1 MIGKIISHYE
11 IIEQLG
17 VGGMG
22 VVYKANDTRLKRQVA
37 LKFLSSELS
46 HNEDAKNRFMREAQ
60 AASALDHPNICNVHE
75 IDQTDDG
82 QLFICMTF
90 YEGDTLKKRLD
101 EGLLPLEDIV
111 TLALQIA
118 HGLARAHKAGIF
130 HRDLKPANIML
141 TGQGEL
147 KIVDFGLAKLSGQQD
162 LTKEGSTIGTM
173 AYMSPEQAKG
183 QTVDHRTD
191 LWSFGIILYELLTG
205 ELPFMGDYDQ
215 AVIYSVL
222 NEEPEAIQNLRKDVP
237 VELVNIVKRS
247 LMKDPK
253 DRYSSMDDI
262 VLVLEQHQQG
272 VTAGSRL
279 YLFEKMGWLKAKLKN
294 YQLSIFII
302 VILFVIFGVWEIF
315 FTQTPPRYLVVLPF
329 QIIGEESIDEF
340 YRDGILEI
348 INSKLTQ
355 LEQFQ
360 EKLWVISGSEVRN
373 NNLISVAEARD
384 IVGAD
389 LAITGSVGRSDGSLR
404 FTLNLVETKSFIQL
418 KSKDLTV
425 YLSAASIAETKIID
439 SIVEML
445 NLELGQESRSVLYT
459 GGTRRPDAYEF
470 YVRGRGYLIHSE
482 ESQNIDTAISL
493 FDQALSL
500 DSTFLLVY
508 TGLGE
513 AYWRKYKATKDPQYV
528 ELAKISCQ
536 KAMSLEDQHAEVNV
550 TCGMIFSGI
559 GESEK
564 AVEILQRALLIDPN
578 NATASIELGL
588 AYLSLGNLELGRK
601 TLETTVNNRPGY
613 WQGHSYLGY
622 FYYVTGEYERA
633 MDQYQKVVELIPHSD
648 VGYRKLA
655 AVYFHTDKPEEFIVV
670 SEKAMKIKPSYS
682 LVNNLAVFYYYS
694 GEYEKAAK
702 MFKEVLAYNI
712 HDYLIYGNIATAS
725 YFTGQKD
732 SAEVYYKKAAEL
744 AEHERQIN
752 PRDDFILSNLA
763 GYYARLDSTDK
774 AYQLLDEVKNL
785 DPNNLTVIFNMG
797 DVYEQLGD
805 RETALFWMKK
815 AIKNGATLAKFE
827 LNPGLKDLIAD
838 QRFKEILGQVESLD

>member
-1 MIGKIISHYE
+1 MIGESVSHYQILE
-11 IIEQLG
+11 KLG
-17 VGGMG
+17 GGGMG
-22 VVYKANDTRLKRQVA
+22 VVYKAYDTRLKRQVA
-37 LKFLSSELS
+37 LKFLSSELC
-46 HNEDAKNRFMREAQ
+46 HNEDAKIRFMREAQ

-75 IDQTDDG
+75 IDQTEDG
-82 QLFICMTF
+82 QLFICMTLC
-90 YEGDTLKKRLD
+90 EGDTLKKKIQDGPLPLD
-101 EGLLPLEDIV
+101 EVI
-111 TLALQIA
+111 TIALQIA
-118 HGLARAHKAGIF
+118 RGLARAHEVGIF

-141 TGQGEL
+141 TEQGEV

-162 LTKEGSTIGTM
+162 LTKEGSTIGTV

-183 QTVDHRTD
+183 QTSDHRTD
-191 LWSFGIILYELLTG
+191 LWSFGVILYELLTG
-205 ELPFMGDYDQ
+205 DWPFRGDYDQ

-237 VELVNIVKRS
+237 VELINIITRC

-262 VLVLEQHQQG
+262 VLILQQHQQG
-272 VTAGSRL
+272 ITPASRL
-279 YLFEKMGWLKAKLKN
+279 YLLETMEGVIQKLTR
-294 YQLSIFII
+294 YRLPIII
-302 VILFVIFGVWEIF
+302 VVTLFVIFGIWEIF
-315 FTQTPPRYLVVLPF
+315 FSFSSPRYLVVLPF
-329 QIIGEESIDEF
+329 RVIGKEAIDDF
-340 YRDGILEI
+340 YRDGMLEI

-373 NNLISVAEARD
+373 HKLTSVAEARD

-389 LAITGSVGRSDGSLR
+389 LAITGSVGQTDGSFR
-404 FTLNLVETKSFIQL
+404 YTLNLVETESFIQL

-425 YLSAASIAETKIID
+425 ERNAASIAEAKIID

-445 NLELGQESRSVLYT
+445 NLELGQESRSVLYA
-459 GGTRRPDAYEF
+459 GGTSLPDAYDY
-470 YVRGRGYLIHSE
+470 YVRGRGFLTHSE
-482 ESQNIDTAISL
+482 EINNIETAISL
-493 FDQALSL
+493 FELALAA
-500 DSTFLLVY
+500 DSTFLLAY

-513 AYWRKYKATKDPQYV
+513 AYWRKYDATRDPQYV
-528 ELAKISCQ
+528 ELSKTSCQ

-559 GESEK
+559 GEYEK
-564 AVEILQRALLIDPN
+564 AVDILQKALLIDPN
-578 NATASIELGL
+578 NATASLELGL
-588 AYLSLGNLELGRK
+588 AYLLLGNLELSRK
-601 TLETTVNNRPGY
+601 TFETTVKNRPGY

-622 FYYVTGEYERA
+622 FYYVTGEYKRA
-633 MDQYQKVVELIPHSD
+633 VDQYQKVVELIPHSD

-655 AVYFHTDKPEEFIVV
+655 AVYFQMDKPDEFIT
-670 SEKAMKIKPSYS
+670 SAEKALKIKPSYS
-682 LVNNLAVFYYYS
+682 VINNLAVFYYYS

-744 AEHERQIN
+744 AEDERQIN

-774 AYQLLDEVKNL
+774 AYRLLDEVKNL
-785 DPNNLTVIFNMG
+785 DPKNLTVIFNMG

-815 AIKNGATLAKFE
+815 AIENGATLAKFK
-827 LNPGLKDLIAD
+827 LNPGLKELIAD
-838 QRFKEILGQVESLD
+838 QRFKEILSQVESLD